1 LAEHPHAALL
11 RSAHEAFSRGDTEAL
26 KRIIDPEIVWE
37 IPGRSLVSGRH
48 RGYEELF
55 AYFGKLQSLTGDT
68 FKVSLNDTLV
78 SDRHVVLLEAI
89 KATREGKTLDVE
101 LVLIAQIR
109 DGRITHVRDR
119 FSDQYAWD
127 EFWA

>member
-1 LAEHPHAALL
+1 MAGHPHAALL
-11 RSAHEAFSRGDTEAL
+11 RSASEAFLRGDTETL

-37 IPGRSLVSGRH
+37 IPGTSRVSGKH

-55 AYFGKLQSLTGDT
+55 AYFGKLQELTGGT
-68 FKVSLNDTLV
+68 FKVSLDDVLV
-78 SDRHVVLLEAI
+78 SDQHVVLLEGI

-109 DGRITHVRDR
+109 DGRIAHVRDR

-127 EFWA
+127 EFWT

>member
-1 LAEHPHAALL
+1 MAEHPHAALL
-11 RSAHEAFSRGDTEAL
+11 RSAHEAFTKGDTEAL

-37 IPGRSLVSGRH
+37 IPGKSLVSGQH

-55 AYFGKLQSLTGDT
+55 AYFGKLREVTGGT
-68 FKVSLNDTLV
+68 FKVVLTDTLV
-78 SDRHVVLLEAI
+78 SERHVVLLEAI
-89 KATREGKTLDVE
+89 RATRDGKTLDVE

-109 DGRITHVRDR
+109 EGRIAHVRDR

-127 EFWA
+127 EFWK